1 MKIKLI
7 AVGKKMPAWV
17 QDGYADYA
25 KRLPRECALELI
37 ELAPGMRSKKDDPA
51 RAKADEGQ
59 RMLAKLDDDDW
70 VVALDERGRN
80 WSSPQ
85 LAKRLVNWMDS
96 GRNTAL
102 LIGGADGLHADVR
115 ARANQSWSLSAAV
128 YPHALVRVM
137 VAEQL
142 YRAWALRSGHPYHR
156 E

>member
-1 MKIKLI
+1 
-7 AVGKKMPAWV
+7 
-17 QDGYADYA
+17 
-25 KRLPRECALELI
+25 
-37 ELAPGMRSKKDDPA
+37 MRSKKDDPA

-59 RMLAKLDDDDW
+59 RILAKLSDDEW

-85 LAKRLVNWMDS
+85 LAKKLGTWMDS
-96 GRNTAL
+96 GRNVAL
-102 LIGGADGLHADVR
+102 LIGGADGLHPDVL
-115 ARANQSWSLSAAV
+115 ARADQKWSLSAAV